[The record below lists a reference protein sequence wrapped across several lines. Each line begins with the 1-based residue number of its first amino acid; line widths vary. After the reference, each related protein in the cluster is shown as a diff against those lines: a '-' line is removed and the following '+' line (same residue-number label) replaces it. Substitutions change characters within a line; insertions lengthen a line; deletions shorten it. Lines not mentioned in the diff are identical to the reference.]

1 MRALEGTVQQR
12 IIVVFLLLSAVA
24 IQAQQTGAPDA
35 RASRGGVERAPG
47 NESITQADLRAD
59 LFFLAGDAMRG
70 RLTDTNENRA
80 TADYIRARFERAGLK
95 PAAGNSYFHNYNL
108 MSATLGQG
116 NELKL
121 PTTTGTAREWKAGID
136 FYPQRFSGSGTVSG
150 VVSFAGFGITAPKW
164 SYDDYKGDVKGKVVL
179 VLDHEPGERDPKSPF
194 EGVVTAEPAAGWRK
208 ALAAQAKGAAAIL
221 FVSDVHNHPDAAN
234 FEQAARN
241 FWPAAA
247 FDTAQAGPDQR
258 RGAPA
263 RIPNYTLATW
273 TDRLQIPALQ
283 ISPAVA
289 ATLIAGS
296 GKTLE
301 ELGRMAEAA
310 ASGFTAAEMPNS
322 RIEIKASVERHT
334 VPDRNVL
341 GLIEGSDPKLK
352 DEWVLVTAHFDHDG
366 VNGTQILNGADDN
379 GSGTVALLEI
389 ADAYALAAQQG
400 RRPKRSVLFAA
411 WNSEERGLLGAWAYT
426 EFPPAPLANIAGV
439 LNMDMIG
446 RNEEVEVG
454 GGGRFNGLEVQT
466 AESNANAVNMMGF
479 ARAPE
484 LAAVVDA
491 ANAGIGLDI
500 KKRYDNNTSNLV
512 RRSDQWPFL
521 QRGVPAL
528 GFMTG
533 LHPDYHTQYDR
544 PEKINYAKMEKIA
557 RLIHQ
562 ASWNL
567 ANAAA
572 RPKSS
577 TTIQ

>member
-1 MRALEGTVQQR
+1 MKRALLAAT
-12 IIVVFLLLSAVA
+12 VFLTTSLT
-24 IQAQQTGAPDA
+24 AQG
-35 RASRGGVERAPG
+35 RAPMI
-47 NESITQADLRAD
+47 ESITQSDLRAD

-70 RLTDTNENRA
+70 RLTDTNENRI
-80 TADYIRARFERAGLK
+80 TVDYIRSRFERAGLK
-95 PAAGNSYFHNYNL
+95 PVANGGYFHNYNL
-108 MSATLGQG
+108 MTATLGEG
-116 NELKL
+116 NVMKL
-121 PTTTGTAREWKAGID
+121 SSATGTRELTSGID
-136 FYPQRFSGSGTVSG
+136 FYPQRFSATAQVSG
-150 VVSFAGFGITAPKW
+150 SVAFAGFGITAPKINH
-164 SYDDYKGDVKGKVVL
+164 DDYKGDLKGKIVL

-194 EGVVTAEPAAGWRK
+194 EGVVTAEPAAQWRK
-208 ALAAQAKGAAAIL
+208 AMAAQQKGAIAIL
-221 FVSDVHNHPDAAN
+221 FVSDVHNHPDPVN

-241 FWPAAA
+241 FWPA
-247 FDTAQAGPDQR
+247 TA
-258 RGAPA
+258 A

-273 TDRLQIPALQ
+273 ADRIHIPAMQ
-283 ISPAVA
+283 VSPAIASALVA
-289 ATLIAGS
+289 GT

-301 ELGRMAEAA
+301 ELGKQAETIAG
-310 ASGFTAAEMPNS
+310 GFTAIDLPNA
-322 RIEIKASVERHT
+322 RIDLRASVNRHT
-334 VPDRNVL
+334 VSDRNVL

-352 DEWVLVTAHFDHDG
+352 DEWVLVAAHFDHEG
-366 VNGTQILNGADDN
+366 VNGAQILNGADDN

-400 RRPKRSVLFAA
+400 QRPRRSVLFCA

-426 EFPPAPLANIAGV
+426 EFPPAPLTNIAGV

-446 RNEEVEVG
+446 RNEEVQVG
-454 GGGRFNGLEVQT
+454 GGNRFNGLEVQT

-500 KKRYDNNTSNLV
+500 KKRYDNNSSNLV

-533 LHPDYHTQYDR
+533 LHPDYHTAYDR

-557 RLIHQ
+557 RLIYQ
-562 ASWNL
+562 ASWTL
-567 ANAAA
+567 ANSAA
-572 RPKSS
+572 RPRGL
-577 TTIQ
+577 TTSVD

>member
-1 MRALEGTVQQR
+1 MTHRALATVAA
-12 IIVVFLLLSAVA
+12 VLLTTTLA
-24 IQAQQTGAPDA
+24 AQQTGSPDA
-35 RASRGGVERAPG
+35 RTVRVGVEKAPG
-47 NESITQADLRAD
+47 NESITQSDLRAD

-70 RLTDTNENRA
+70 RLTDANENRV

-95 PAAGNSYFHNYNL
+95 PVVGNSYFHTYNL
-108 MSATLGQG
+108 MTATLGEG
-116 NELKL
+116 NSLTIA
-121 PTTTGTAREWKAGID
+121 PIVGGVGAAREYKSGQE
-136 FYPQRFSGSGTVSG
+136 FYPQRFSATGHVTGQ
-150 VVSFAGFGITAPKW
+150 VVFAGFGITAPKW
-164 SYDDYKGDVKGKVVL
+164 NHDDYKGRLDGKIVL
-179 VLDHEPGERDPKSPF
+179 VLDHEPGERDSKSPF
-194 EGVVTAEPAAGWRK
+194 EGVVTAEPAVAWRK
-208 ALAAQAKGAAAIL
+208 ALAAQDRGAAGIL
-221 FVSDVHNHPDAAN
+221 FVSDVHNHPDPAN

-241 FWPAAA
+241 FWPS
-247 FDTAQAGPDQR
+247 
-258 RGAPA
+258 APA

-273 TDRLQIPALQ
+273 ADRIRIPAAQ
-283 ISPAVA
+283 ISPALA
-289 ATLIAGS
+289 ETLLSGS
-296 GKTLE
+296 GKTLAD
-301 ELGRMAEAA
+301 LGKQSEAA
-310 ASGFTAAEMPNS
+310 GGAAVVAVNGLQIELKTA
-322 RIEIKASVERHT
+322 VERHI

-341 GLIEGSDPKLK
+341 GLVEGSDPKLK

-366 VNGTQILNGADDN
+366 VNGAQILNGADDN

-389 ADAYALAAQQG
+389 ADAYAVAAQQG
-400 RRPKRSVLFAA
+400 QRPKRSVLFCA

-426 EFPPAPLANIAGV
+426 EFPPAPLANIAAV

-446 RNEEVEVG
+446 RNEEVQVG
-454 GGGRFNGLEVQT
+454 GGNRFNGLDVQT
-466 AESNANAVNMMGF
+466 AESNANAVNMMGY
-479 ARAPE
+479 ARVPA
-484 LAAVVDA
+484 LAEVVDG

-500 KKRYDNNTSNLV
+500 KKRYDNNSSNLV

-572 RPKSS
+572 RPKMP
-577 TTIQ
+577 TTSVEK

>member
-1 MRALEGTVQQR
+1 MPPHFSPRVST
-12 IIVVFLLLSAVA
+12 
-24 IQAQQTGAPDA
+24 AQQ
-35 RASRGGVERAPG
+35 RAPG

-95 PAAGNSYFHNYNL
+95 PVAGNSYFHNYNL
-108 MSATLGQG
+108 MTATLGEG
-116 NELKL
+116 NE
-121 PTTTGTAREWKAGID
+121 PDARRWRTARRARIEERAGILSAAI
-136 FYPQRFSGSGTVSG
+136 QRAAARVTAP
-150 VVSFAGFGITAPKW
+150 VVFAGFGITAPKW
-164 SYDDYKGDVKGKVVL
+164 NHDDYKGDVKRQDRAGARSRARRARSE
-179 VLDHEPGERDPKSPF
+179 EPVRRRRHRGTRR
-194 EGVVTAEPAAGWRK
+194 GWRK
-208 ALAAQAKGAAAIL
+208 ALAAQEKGAAGIL
-221 FVSDVHNHPDAAN
+221 FVSDVHNHPDAGELRAGG
-234 FEQAARN
+234 
-241 FWPAAA
+241 
-247 FDTAQAGPDQR
+247 AQLLAGRRRRASRTTRSR
-258 RGAPA
+258 RGRIASAFPRRRSRRRSPRRCSPAPA
-263 RIPNYTLATW
+263 R
-273 TDRLQIPALQ
+273 RL
-283 ISPAVA
+283 
-289 ATLIAGS
+289 T
-296 GKTLE
+296 
-301 ELGRMAEAA
+301 ELGKHGRNRAA
-310 ASGFTAAEMPNS
+310 ASRRRRSPDSRSSCSTA
-322 RIEIKASVERHT
+322 VDRHI

-400 RRPKRSVLFAA
+400 QRPKRSVLFCA

-446 RNEEVEVG
+446 RNEEVQVG
-454 GGGRFNGLEVQT
+454 GGNRFNGLEVQT

-572 RPKSS
+572 RPKN
-577 TTIQ
+577 T

>member
-1 MRALEGTVQQR
+1 MKRALLAAT
-12 IIVVFLLLSAVA
+12 VFLTTSLT
-24 IQAQQTGAPDA
+24 AQG
-35 RASRGGVERAPG
+35 RAPMI
-47 NESITQADLRAD
+47 ESITQSDLRAD

-70 RLTDTNENRA
+70 RLTDTNENRI
-80 TADYIRARFERAGLK
+80 TVDYIRSRFERAGLK
-95 PAAGNSYFHNYNL
+95 PVANGGYFHNYNL
-108 MSATLGQG
+108 MTATLGEG
-116 NELKL
+116 NGMKL
-121 PTTTGTAREWKAGID
+121 SSATGTRELTSGID
-136 FYPQRFSGSGTVSG
+136 FYPQRFSATAQVSG
-150 VVSFAGFGITAPKW
+150 SVAFAGFGITAPKINH
-164 SYDDYKGDVKGKVVL
+164 DDYKADLKGRIVL

-194 EGVVTAEPAAGWRK
+194 EGVVTAEPAAQWRK
-208 ALAAQAKGAAAIL
+208 ALAAQQKGAIAIL
-221 FVSDVHNHPDAAN
+221 FVSDVHNHPDPVN

-241 FWPAAA
+241 FWPA
-247 FDTAQAGPDQR
+247 TA
-258 RGAPA
+258 A

-273 TDRLQIPALQ
+273 ADRIHIPAMQ
-283 ISPAVA
+283 VSPAIASALVA
-289 ATLIAGS
+289 GT

-301 ELGRMAEAA
+301 ELGKQAETAA
-310 ASGFTAAEMPNS
+310 GGFTAVDLPNA
-322 RIEIKASVERHT
+322 RIDLRASVNRHT
-334 VPDRNVL
+334 VSDRNVL

-352 DEWVLVTAHFDHDG
+352 DEWVLVTAHFDHEG
-366 VNGTQILNGADDN
+366 VNGAQILNGADDN

-400 RRPKRSVLFAA
+400 QRPRRSVLFCA

-426 EFPPAPLANIAGV
+426 EFPPAPLTNIAGV

-446 RNEEVEVG
+446 RNEEVQVG
-454 GGGRFNGLEVQT
+454 GGNRFNGLEVQT

-500 KKRYDNNTSNLV
+500 KKRYDNNSSNLV

-533 LHPDYHTQYDR
+533 LHPDYHTAYDR

-557 RLIHQ
+557 RLIYQ
-562 ASWNL
+562 ASWTL
-567 ANAAA
+567 ANSAA
-572 RPKSS
+572 RPRGL
-577 TTIQ
+577 TTSVD

>member
-1 MRALEGTVQQR
+1 MKRALAVAVVVLSTSLTAQQR
-12 IIVVFLLLSAVA
+12 
-24 IQAQQTGAPDA
+24 APMI
-35 RASRGGVERAPG
+35 
-47 NESITQADLRAD
+47 ESITQADLRAD

-70 RLTDTNENRA
+70 RLTDTNENRV
-80 TADYIRARFERAGLK
+80 TTDYIRSRFERAGLK
-95 PAAGNSYFHNYNL
+95 PASGTSYFHTYNL
-108 MSATLGQG
+108 MTATLGEG
-116 NELKL
+116 NSFTLSL
-121 PTTTGTAREWKAGID
+121 ANNGTREFTSGLE
-136 FYPQRFSGSGTVSG
+136 FYPQRFSGTGQATGAVT
-150 VVSFAGFGITAPKW
+150 FAGFGITAPKI
-164 SYDDYKGDVKGKVVL
+164 SHDDYKGDVKGKVVL

-194 EGVVTAEPAAGWRK
+194 EGVVTAEPAAQWRK
-208 ALAAQAKGAAAIL
+208 ALAAQQKGAIGIL
-221 FVSDVHNHPDAAN
+221 FVSDVHNHPDPAN
-234 FEQAARN
+234 FEQSARN
-241 FWPAAA
+241 FWPA
-247 FDTAQAGPDQR
+247 T
-258 RGAPA
+258 PA

-273 TDRLQIPALQ
+273 ADRIHIPAAQ

-289 ATLIAGS
+289 AALIAGT

-301 ELGRMAEAA
+301 ELGKQAES
-310 ASGFTAAEMPNS
+310 ASGGFTAIELPNS
-322 RIEIKASVERHT
+322 RIELRTAVNRHT

-341 GLIEGSDPKLK
+341 GLLEGSDPKLK
-352 DEWVLVTAHFDHDG
+352 DEWVLITAHFDHDG
-366 VNGTQILNGADDN
+366 VNGAQILNGADDN

-400 RRPKRSVLFAA
+400 QKPRRSVLFAA

-426 EFPPAPLANIAGV
+426 EHPPAPLANIAGV

-446 RNEEVEVG
+446 RNEEVQVG
-454 GGGRFNGLEVQT
+454 GGARFNGFEVQT

-491 ANAGIGLDI
+491 ANAGIGLEI
-500 KKRYDNNTSNLV
+500 KKRYDNNQSNLV

-533 LHPDYHTQYDR
+533 LHPDYHTVYDR

-557 RLIHQ
+557 RLIYQ

-572 RPKSS
+572 RPRSL
-577 TTIQ
+577 TTSVD

>member
-1 MRALEGTVQQR
+1 MTYRAL
-12 IIVVFLLLSAVA
+12 AVA
-24 IQAQQTGAPDA
+24 VICLTATVTAQQ
-35 RASRGGVERAPG
+35 RAPG
-47 NESITQADLRAD
+47 VDSITQADLRAD

-95 PAAGNSYFHNYNL
+95 PAAGNSLFHNYNL
-108 MSATLGQG
+108 MTATLGDG
-116 NELKL
+116 NSLSVV
-121 PTTTGTAREWKAGID
+121 TNVVGGSVTGTREYRSGQE
-136 FYPQRFSGSGTVSG
+136 FYPQRFSASG
-150 VVSFAGFGITAPKW
+150 VATARIVFAGFGIVAPKW
-164 SYDDYKGDVKGKVVL
+164 NHDDYKDGVRGSIVM
-179 VLDHEPGERDPKSPF
+179 VLDHEPGERDSKSPF

-208 ALAAQAKGAAAIL
+208 ALAAQDKGAIGIL
-221 FVSDVHNHPDAAN
+221 FVSDVHNHPDPAN

-241 FWPAAA
+241 FWPA
-247 FDTAQAGPDQR
+247 TPS
-258 RGAPA
+258 

-273 TDRLQIPALQ
+273 ADRIRIPAVQ
-283 ISPAVA
+283 ISPALA
-289 ATLIAGS
+289 AALMPSS
-296 GKTLE
+296 GPTLE
-301 ELGRMAEAA
+301 EMAKRAETPGGITPIALGREITLK
-310 ASGFTAAEMPNS
+310 TA
-322 RIEIKASVERHT
+322 VDRHT

-400 RRPKRSVLFAA
+400 QRPKRSVLFCA

-446 RNEEVEVG
+446 RNEEVQVG
-454 GGGRFNGLEVQT
+454 GGNRFNGLEVQT

-491 ANAGIGLDI
+491 ANAGIGLEI

-544 PEKINYAKMEKIA
+544 PEKINYLKMEKIA

-572 RPKSS
+572 RPKNTA
-577 TTIQ
+577 TTSVEKQAARRR

>member
-1 MRALEGTVQQR
+1 MTHRALA
-12 IIVVFLLLSAVA
+12 IVAAAFLTTSLA
-24 IQAQQTGAPDA
+24 AQQPGGPDA
-35 RASRGGVERAPG
+35 RTSRVGVERAPG
-47 NESITQADLRAD
+47 NESITEADLRAD

-95 PAAGNSYFHNYNL
+95 PVAGNSYFHNYNL
-108 MSATLGQG
+108 MTATLGQT

-121 PTTTGTAREWKAGID
+121 SMPNGSAREWKVGID
-136 FYPQRFSGSGTVSG
+136 FYPQRFSGSGTASG
-150 VVSFAGFGITAPKW
+150 PVTFAGFGITAPKW
-164 SYDDYKGDVKGKVVL
+164 SYDDYRGDVKGKIVL
-179 VLDHEPGERDPKSPF
+179 VLDHEPGERDSKSLF
-194 EGVVTAEPAAGWRK
+194 EGVVTAEPAAAWRK
-208 ALAAQAKGAAAIL
+208 ALAAQTGGAVAIL

-241 FWPAAA
+241 FWPA
-247 FDTAQAGPDQR
+247 T
-258 RGAPA
+258 PA

-296 GKTLE
+296 SRTIEEFGK
-301 ELGRMAEAA
+301 MAETAT
-310 ASGFTAAEMPNS
+310 SGFTAAEMPGS
-322 RIEIKASVERHT
+322 RIEIKASVERHI

-400 RRPKRSVLFAA
+400 QRPKRSVLFCA

-426 EFPPAPLANIAGV
+426 EFPPAPLTNIAGV

-446 RNEEVEVG
+446 RNEEVQVG
-454 GGGRFNGLEVQT
+454 GGNRFNGFEVQT

-491 ANAGIGLDI
+491 ANTGIGLDI
-500 KKRYDNNTSNLV
+500 KKRYDNNPSNLV

-544 PEKINYAKMEKIA
+544 PEKINYVKMERIA

-572 RPKSS
+572 RPKNTS
-577 TTIQ
+577 TASVEK